1 MASQVAPMRP
11 TEHERAEWSRLAAD
25 AYRTGRNAFGHRF
38 SAAAGRSEMTWGEY
52 DSLMTI
58 YRRWLNWG
66 WPEVEMPDS
75 RSRSQNPRRR
85 NPKAETFYVTVELEG
100 EDVVI
105 GHRDT
110 FLAAAV
116 LAKEELK
123 RDPRSN
129 AMIWSSTG
137 KLLAVSKNGK
147 LHSTRARELNPS
159 RRSIHTAK
167 WDRCVKDVREK
178 GGAANPDAVCT
189 AMLGE
194 RGSIKK
200 SHRRNPNRK
209 RRSNPTSN
217 WIITARRSGGAELT
231 FTGDKLTSAPSA
243 EPVKFPTRDLA
254 AKFARHLKRS
264 YSGKLRR
271 YRLAVEAA

>member
-1 MASQVAPMRP
+1 MASRVAPMRP

-38 SAAAGRSEMTWGEY
+38 SAAAARSEMTWSEY

-75 RSRSQNPRRR
+75 RSRSSNPRRR
-85 NPKAETFYVTVELEG
+85 RRRLG
-100 EDVVI
+100 
-105 GHRDT
+105 
-110 FLAAAV
+110 
-116 LAKEELK
+116 
-123 RDPRSN
+123 
-129 AMIWSSTG
+129 
-137 KLLAVSKNGK
+137 
-147 LHSTRARELNPS
+147 NPS
-159 RRSIHTAK
+159 RSSIHTPK
-167 WDRCVKDVREK
+167 WDRCVKDVRRK
-178 GGAANPDAVCT
+178 AGAANPDAVCT

-200 SHRRNPNRK
+200 SHRRNPKRK

-243 EPVKFPTRDLA
+243 EPVKFPTRGLA